1 MNFDLFA
8 PKISTKSA
16 IKAGT
21 TGSLNH
27 DSGAKDAPA
36 SNLFISKFK
45 QILSKNGIN
54 HNGIAPNSPLDTTK
68 SSTSTVDILA
78 DNVKN
83 DLLKEMNKAE
93 GFEFLTKLKQYLM
106 ASGHSNLKEVSIG
119 QDGLDTLKIMLDKA
133 GFPQSKV
140 ADLIKSLQSQ
150 SDDGKVFVSDLMD
163 GLLALEPETL
173 ADDDLSAEQI
183 ELNLDKIKDIKDNDS
198 SAESEDESL
207 IVQASAIPFISSI
220 MKSLGIPDDVIKSTL
235 ASSEVKGRGLNL
247 NTFINDLQSL
257 QKTSFFTGKSFEN
270 ASDIETINGLLNQL
284 GLEST
289 DSKSQN
295 SVANNGAEKGTFT
308 LGGFV
313 SALES
318 LRQKNSIKDVDGSSQ
333 KVQQGAEALNDLNNS
348 KFELPNGA
356 SLNVSKSDS
365 DELINK
371 LMGDLHI
378 KESAKESEKNQPTE
392 TDIRYRTMRSATHD
406 FLMNLSASGETDSAK
421 KSSLNLDG
429 TSDKDS
435 KDKEIKELLS
445 SLGINLKSK
454 SEITSNANTESITSS
469 IDEQD
474 LKSGDLKETLTSLD
488 VLSKNSL
495 DRTKS
500 LKNVNQTDSLNP
512 SPVNN
517 QVVQQEQQNV
527 KDGTTIA
534 TSASVVA
541 ENIISSKVA
550 SELSSLINNSDALNT
565 GKRDSNRRSG
575 YNENEFD
582 ALLSRSEKRQSL
594 NISDSNQSG
603 GSGSFLNQGDSKG
616 SSLGASTNRTTSS
629 ILPSYVTNQVVR
641 SINRSISSGEN
652 EIRLQLRPAEL
663 GRIFMTIETQGDVL
677 KVNIVTENQAAKD
690 ILTGHAE
697 ELKSSLS
704 NNGINIESFNVEMGS
719 DFKQSMANSGQQQQ
733 NGEDSSSRGLRANSS
748 SSVGES
754 EGEVS
759 PILENKDGDYHF
771 IA

>member
-8 PKISTKSA
+8 PKISIKSA

-78 DNVKN
+78 DNVKS

-150 SDDGKVFVSDLMD
+150 SDDGKLFVSDLMD

-173 ADDDLSAEQI
+173 TDEDLSAEQN
-183 ELNLDKIKDIKDNDS
+183 ELDLDKIKDIKDNDS

-207 IVQASAIPFISSI
+207 MVQASAIPFISSI
-220 MKSLGIPDDVIKSTL
+220 MKSLGIPDDVIKLTI
-235 ASSEVKGRGLNL
+235 ASSEVKGGGLNL

-270 ASDIETINGLLNQL
+270 ASDIETIKGLLNQL

-313 SALES
+313 SALEG
-318 LRQKNSIKDVDGSSQ
+318 LRQKNSIKDKDVDGSSQ
-333 KVQQGAEALNDLNNS
+333 KVQQGAEALNALNNS

-435 KDKEIKELLS
+435 KDREIKELLS
-445 SLGINLKSK
+445 SLGINLKTKSDDINSKASDTTDNLADNADIDNIDNIDNIDEQDSKSKNIKETLASLGINLKSK

-474 LKSGDLKETLTSLD
+474 LKSSNLQETLTSL
-488 VLSKNSL
+488 
-495 DRTKS
+495 
-500 LKNVNQTDSLNP
+500 
-512 SPVNN
+512 
-517 QVVQQEQQNV
+517 
-527 KDGTTIA
+527 G
-534 TSASVVA
+534 
-541 ENIISSKVA
+541 
-550 SELSSLINNSDALNT
+550 
-565 GKRDSNRRSG
+565 
-575 YNENEFD
+575 
-582 ALLSRSEKRQSL
+582 
-594 NISDSNQSG
+594 
-603 GSGSFLNQGDSKG
+603 
-616 SSLGASTNRTTSS
+616 
-629 ILPSYVTNQVVR
+629 
-641 SINRSISSGEN
+641 
-652 EIRLQLRPAEL
+652 
-663 GRIFMTIETQGDVL
+663 VL
-677 KVNIVTENQAAKD
+677 KSYTI
-690 ILTGHAE
+690 
-697 ELKSSLS
+697 
-704 NNGINIESFNVEMGS
+704 
-719 DFKQSMANSGQQQQ
+719 
-733 NGEDSSSRGLRANSS
+733 
-748 SSVGES
+748 
-754 EGEVS
+754 
-759 PILENKDGDYHF
+759 
-771 IA
+771 

>member
-8 PKISTKSA
+8 PKISIKSA

-78 DNVKN
+78 DNVKS

-173 ADDDLSAEQI
+173 TDDNLSAEQI
-183 ELNLDKIKDIKDNDS
+183 ELNLDKIKDIKDKDS

-235 ASSEVKGRGLNL
+235 ASSEVKGGGLNL

-270 ASDIETINGLLNQL
+270 ASDIETIKGLLNQL

-295 SVANNGAEKGTFT
+295 SVANNGAEKGRFT

-313 SALES
+313 SALEG
-318 LRQKNSIKDVDGSSQ
+318 LRQKNSIKDKDVDGSSQ
-333 KVQQGAEALNDLNNS
+333 KVQQGAEALNTLNNS

-365 DELINK
+365 NELINK

-378 KESAKESEKNQPTE
+378 KESAEESEKNQPTE

-445 SLGINLKSK
+445 SLGINLKTKSDDINSKTSDTTDNLADIDNIDNIDEQDSKSKNIKETLASLGINLKSK
-454 SEITSNANTESITSS
+454 SEITSNANT
-469 IDEQD
+469 
-474 LKSGDLKETLTSLD
+474 
-488 VLSKNSL
+488 
-495 DRTKS
+495 
-500 LKNVNQTDSLNP
+500 
-512 SPVNN
+512 
-517 QVVQQEQQNV
+517 
-527 KDGTTIA
+527 
-534 TSASVVA
+534 
-541 ENIISSKVA
+541 
-550 SELSSLINNSDALNT
+550 
-565 GKRDSNRRSG
+565 
-575 YNENEFD
+575 
-582 ALLSRSEKRQSL
+582 
-594 NISDSNQSG
+594 
-603 GSGSFLNQGDSKG
+603 
-616 SSLGASTNRTTSS
+616 
-629 ILPSYVTNQVVR
+629 
-641 SINRSISSGEN
+641 
-652 EIRLQLRPAEL
+652 
-663 GRIFMTIETQGDVL
+663 
-677 KVNIVTENQAAKD
+677 
-690 ILTGHAE
+690 
-697 ELKSSLS
+697 
-704 NNGINIESFNVEMGS
+704 
-719 DFKQSMANSGQQQQ
+719 
-733 NGEDSSSRGLRANSS
+733 
-748 SSVGES
+748 
-754 EGEVS
+754 
-759 PILENKDGDYHF
+759 
-771 IA
+771 

>member
-1 MNFDLFA
+1 
-8 PKISTKSA
+8 
-16 IKAGT
+16 
-21 TGSLNH
+21 
-27 DSGAKDAPA
+27 
-36 SNLFISKFK
+36 
-45 QILSKNGIN
+45 
-54 HNGIAPNSPLDTTK
+54 
-68 SSTSTVDILA
+68 
-78 DNVKN
+78 
-83 DLLKEMNKAE
+83 
-93 GFEFLTKLKQYLM
+93 
-106 ASGHSNLKEVSIG
+106 
-119 QDGLDTLKIMLDKA
+119 
-133 GFPQSKV
+133 
-140 ADLIKSLQSQ
+140 
-150 SDDGKVFVSDLMD
+150 
-163 GLLALEPETL
+163 
-173 ADDDLSAEQI
+173 
-183 ELNLDKIKDIKDNDS
+183 
-198 SAESEDESL
+198 
-207 IVQASAIPFISSI
+207 
-220 MKSLGIPDDVIKSTL
+220 
-235 ASSEVKGRGLNL
+235 
-247 NTFINDLQSL
+247 
-257 QKTSFFTGKSFEN
+257 
-270 ASDIETINGLLNQL
+270 
-284 GLEST
+284 
-289 DSKSQN
+289 
-295 SVANNGAEKGTFT
+295 
-308 LGGFV
+308 
-313 SALES
+313 
-318 LRQKNSIKDVDGSSQ
+318 
-333 KVQQGAEALNDLNNS
+333 
-348 KFELPNGA
+348 
-356 SLNVSKSDS
+356 
-365 DELINK
+365 
-371 LMGDLHI
+371 
-378 KESAKESEKNQPTE
+378 
-392 TDIRYRTMRSATHD
+392 
-406 FLMNLSASGETDSAK
+406 
-421 KSSLNLDG
+421 
-429 TSDKDS
+429 
-435 KDKEIKELLS
+435 

-474 LKSGDLKETLTSLD
+474 LKSGDLKETLISLD

-500 LKNVNQTDSLNP
+500 LKNVNQADSLNP

-527 KDGTTIA
+527 KNGNTIA
-534 TSASVVA
+534 ASASVVA

-582 ALLSRSEKRQSL
+582 SLLSRSEKRQSL

-616 SSLGASTNRTTSS
+616 SSLGAATNRATSS

-663 GRIFMTIETQGDVL
+663 GRIFMTIETQGDLL

-697 ELKSSLS
+697 ELKSSLG